1 MTKKI
6 SVDDAMRFLNEFLAH
21 NDIELESNKPTVTY
35 SKLKVAKVAK
45 IAKVASGKII
55 LAEDFTVKGD
65 RMILNNVSILS
76 KKAYSAEKVKG
87 TTMLTIVV
95 IVSQAQKDAIT
106 AFHKSN

>member
-55 LAEDFTVKGD
+55 LADDFTVKGD

-76 KKAYSAEKVKG
+76 KKAYSAEKAKG
-87 TTMLTIVV
+87 TPMHTIVV
-95 IVSQAQKDAIT
+95 IISQAQKDAIT